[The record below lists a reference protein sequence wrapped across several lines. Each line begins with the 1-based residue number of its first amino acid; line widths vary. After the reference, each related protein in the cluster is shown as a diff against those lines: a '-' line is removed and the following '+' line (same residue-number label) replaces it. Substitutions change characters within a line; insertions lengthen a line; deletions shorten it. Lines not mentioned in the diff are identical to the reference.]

1 MDPLAGM
8 DDSSTDD
15 DRTSQATEDDP
26 QVPENQPSVPPGP
39 GVQAIVPQPSTSS
52 QPHRERPHYT
62 LRHTLRGHTLSIAS
76 VKFSPDGKLL
86 ASCGS
91 FFFWLVCTLPFF
103 FLINLCFLHRSRE
116 GRKNMV
122 SRDGRIFERSH
133 RTYSRT
139 FRYRLVVEQRLSSF
153 CIR

>member
-15 DRTSQATEDDP
+15 DAASQTTEDDP
-26 QVPENQPSVPPGP
+26 QVPENQPSVPPAAS
-39 GVQAIVPQPSTSS
+39 GVQVIPQPSTSS
-52 QPHRERPHYT
+52 HLHRERPHYT

-91 FFFWLVCTLPFF
+91 SF
-103 FLINLCFLHRSRE
+103 FLA
-116 GRKNMV
+116 
-122 SRDGRIFERSH
+122 
-133 RTYSRT
+133 
-139 FRYRLVVEQRLSSF
+139 
-153 CIR
+153 